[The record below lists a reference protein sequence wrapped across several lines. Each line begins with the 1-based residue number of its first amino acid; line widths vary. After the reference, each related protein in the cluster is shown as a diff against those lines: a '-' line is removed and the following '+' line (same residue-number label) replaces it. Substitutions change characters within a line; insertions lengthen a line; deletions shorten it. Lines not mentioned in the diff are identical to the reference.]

1 MGITTDNFFEN
12 IYSVIFSP
20 KAFFER
26 EDLTISIR
34 LAIAT
39 LVLITVISKLASGIF
54 DGSISNAMFIFS
66 IIWSIISTIF
76 LWFITALFFEYIA
89 KIFDKGGNLARI
101 LFYTSFAPIPYIF
114 FAPLNLLKNIGGLGY
129 ILAAN
134 AEFLLY
140 LWIIF
145 LYVLAIKAVYKIS
158 LSRSFMLVFLP
169 FIASFFALYWIIC
182 FFQKIWYIFSI

>member
-26 EDLTISIR
+26 EDMTISIR

-54 DGSISNAMFIFS
+54 DSSISNVMFIFS
-66 IIWSIISTIF
+66 IIGSIISTIF

-114 FAPLNLLKNIGGLGY
+114 FAPLNLLKNIDGIGY
-129 ILAAN
+129 LLAAN

-145 LYVLAIKAVYKIS
+145 LYVLAIKAVYKIT

-169 FIASFFALYWIIC
+169 FIASFFAFYWIIC
-182 FFQKIWYIFSI
+182 FFQKVWYIFSI

>member
-26 EDLTISIR
+26 EDMTISIR

-39 LVLITVISKLASGIF
+39 LVLITVISKLASGIL
-54 DGSISNAMFIFS
+54 DGSISSAMFIFS

-76 LWFITALFFEYIA
+76 LWFITALFFEYLA
-89 KIFDKGGNLARI
+89 KIFDKGGNFARI

-114 FAPLNLLKNIGGLGY
+114 FAPLNLLKNIEGFGY
-129 ILAAN
+129 LLAAN

-145 LYVLAIKAVYKIS
+145 LYVLAIKAVYKIT

-169 FIASFFALYWIIC
+169 FIASFFAFYWIIC
-182 FFQKIWYIFSI
+182 FFQKVWYIFSI